1 MSLKLLFVKVI
12 ESILKKSVLF
22 SLEELVGNMIY
33 ILKKKNLIDFQYF
46 QWISGPFVNFIYSK
60 TNLSRQKCF
69 ICSKW
74 K

>member
-22 SLEELVGNMIY
+22 SLEERVGNMIY

-46 QWISGPFVNFIYSK
+46 Q
-60 TNLSRQKCF
+60 
-69 ICSKW
+69 
-74 K
+74 

>member
-33 ILKKKNLIDFQYF
+33 ILKKKNVIDFQYF
-46 QWISGPFVNFIYSK
+46 Q
-60 TNLSRQKCF
+60 
-69 ICSKW
+69 
-74 K
+74 

>member
-22 SLEELVGNMIY
+22 SLEELVGNIIY

-46 QWISGPFVNFIYSK
+46 Q
-60 TNLSRQKCF
+60 
-69 ICSKW
+69 
-74 K
+74 

>member
-46 QWISGPFVNFIYSK
+46 Q
-60 TNLSRQKCF
+60 
-69 ICSKW
+69 
-74 K
+74 

>member
-33 ILKKKNLIDFQYF
+33 ILKQKNLIDFQYF
-46 QWISGPFVNFIYSK
+46 Q
-60 TNLSRQKCF
+60 
-69 ICSKW
+69 
-74 K
+74 